1 MQTLTELVL
10 ASELRARVF
19 SEREIDW
26 LTEGSAQRRYNL
38 VNRALKAG
46 EVIRLARGVYILNP
60 DISGVRPHSFV
71 VAQALRPGS
80 FVSFESAL
88 GWHGCIPEAVRQ
100 IRCTV
105 PGRRKARFNLP
116 SYGEYRFIPAPVV
129 PGRLLAGVRRKRLT
143 AGTALIADPVRA
155 LLDLVCHRKV
165 EPEALSEFVGGLR
178 LDEGW
183 LTALGAADVHRYGGV
198 YRFRRMKDVIEKL
211 AEGRKA

>member
-71 VAQALRPGS
+71 VAVLS
-80 FVSFESAL
+80 
-88 GWHGCIPEAVRQ
+88 
-100 IRCTV
+100 
-105 PGRRKARFNLP
+105 
-116 SYGEYRFIPAPVV
+116 
-129 PGRLLAGVRRKRLT
+129 
-143 AGTALIADPVRA
+143 
-155 LLDLVCHRKV
+155 V
-165 EPEALSEFVGGLR
+165 EPSSTTTTSASG
-178 LDEGW
+178 
-183 LTALGAADVHRYGGV
+183 
-198 YRFRRMKDVIEKL
+198 
-211 AEGRKA
+211 